1 MQDKAVCLKSDFSLD
16 WEEEKVFSSAEAAGG
31 LLCLLVYA
39 EVCDFLI
46 FHSVEDN
53 ADAKYRKK
61 IRSLK

>member
-1 MQDKAVCLKSDFSLD
+1 M
-16 WEEEKVFSSAEAAGG
+16 FSSAEADGG